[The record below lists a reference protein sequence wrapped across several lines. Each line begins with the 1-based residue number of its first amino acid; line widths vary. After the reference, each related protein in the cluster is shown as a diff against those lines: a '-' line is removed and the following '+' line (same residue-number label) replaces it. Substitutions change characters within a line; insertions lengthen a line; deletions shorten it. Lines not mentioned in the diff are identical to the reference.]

1 VGPTSPGH
9 RPHAASLRVTAD
21 VQTVAAG
28 GPTHLKGSKP
38 VVQVATIDDP
48 AAFARTVF
56 YS

>member
-1 VGPTSPGH
+1 
-9 RPHAASLRVTAD
+9 VTAD